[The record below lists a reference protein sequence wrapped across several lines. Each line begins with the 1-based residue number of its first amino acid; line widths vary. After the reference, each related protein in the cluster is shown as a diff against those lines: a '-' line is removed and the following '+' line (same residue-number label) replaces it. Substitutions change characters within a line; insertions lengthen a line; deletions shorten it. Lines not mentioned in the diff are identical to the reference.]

1 MIVKN
6 EEKDL
11 PRLLSSI
18 RGLAD
23 ETIIVDTGSNDN
35 TVDIAKSYG
44 AKVYHFPWCND
55 FSAARNESL
64 KYATKDYILWLD
76 ADDEIKHEEHHKIR
90 NDLKRHKGAG
100 LFLRLKNVYG
110 DSGTDFLQLRIFPNH
125 KGNIG

>member
-55 FSAARNESL
+55 FSAAGMNLLSM
-64 KYATKDYILWLD
+64 
-76 ADDEIKHEEHHKIR
+76 
-90 NDLKRHKGAG
+90 
-100 LFLRLKNVYG
+100 
-110 DSGTDFLQLRIFPNH
+110 QQRIIYF
-125 KGNIG
+125 GSMQTTR